1 MKKSYF
7 IIYILIFIIVGAAV
21 CLKVANGSSSDE
33 LNCDATEVNRRIIA
47 ISKEWSFV
55 SSKRNE
61 LVHKDDSFDY
71 TVIGMDGTVYIMT
84 RKDMANTVSAATK
97 HYDIIRDIEL
107 DGEIVGRIIIR
118 NPSVDYEKER
128 NLKNAA
134 LLAALLTLMLIII
147 LIYFIHIN
155 RNVVG
160 PFQKMK
166 DFAVR
171 VASGNL
177 DTPLEMDKGN
187 VFGDFTEAFDIMR
200 EELKASR
207 EREEAAIRSR
217 KELVAELSHDIK
229 TPVASIKAMAD
240 VMSLTAKDDL
250 ERDTIASINGKA
262 DQIDKL
268 ISNLFHATLEELEQL
283 EVHTEEISS
292 KEILQMIREAD
303 NMKKVVEM
311 DIKDAILICDK
322 LRINQVISNIISNS
336 YKYAGTEITV
346 SSRFE
351 TNVEAESNLI
361 NKGMNRDAENSGM
374 NRDADNKGTNR
385 DTSYA
390 GNIGT
395 DRVAEIADDI
405 DRNENI
411 DYDTK
416 DNLISTCREYY
427 ILEISDKGGGVPESE
442 LEIITKK
449 FKRGSNSEG
458 KDGSGLGLYISKYL
472 LEKMG
477 GGLECTNNGE
487 GLTVLIQIQIA

>member
-21 CLKVANGSSSDE
+21 CFKVANGSSSDE
-33 LNCDATEVNRRIIA
+33 LKCDVTEVNRRIIA
-47 ISKEWSFV
+47 ISNEWSSV
-55 SSKRNE
+55 STKRKE
-61 LVHKDDSFDY
+61 LVSKDDSFDY
-71 TVIGMDGTVYIMT
+71 TVIGIDGTVYIMT
-84 RKDMANTVSAATK
+84 REDMSDTVSAATK
-97 HYDIIRDIEL
+97 NYDIIRDIEV
-107 DGEIVGRIIIR
+107 DGKIVGRIIIR
-118 NPSVDYEKER
+118 NSSADNERER
-128 NLKNAA
+128 NHKNAA
-134 LLAALLTLMLIII
+134 ILAGLFTIMLIII
-147 LIYFIHIN
+147 SVYFVIIN

-160 PFQKMK
+160 PFHKMK
-166 DFAVR
+166 DFAIR

-177 DTPLEMDKGN
+177 DTPLEMDRGN

-207 EREEAAIRSR
+207 EREEAAVKSR

-240 VMSLTAKDDL
+240 VMSLTAKDDM

-292 KEILQMIREAD
+292 TELLKMIREAD
-303 NMKKVVEM
+303 YMKKVTVA
-311 DIKDAILICDK
+311 DIKDAVVICDP

-336 YKYAGTEITV
+336 YKYAGTEIAV
-346 SSRFE
+346 SSRLEKLIDTDSELIDTDISADVNKNKNTDFE
-351 TNVEAESNLI
+351 VNRNLV
-361 NKGMNRDAENSGM
+361 S
-374 NRDADNKGTNR
+374 
-385 DTSYA
+385 SY
-390 GNIGT
+390 
-395 DRVAEIADDI
+395 
-405 DRNENI
+405 
-411 DYDTK
+411 
-416 DNLISTCREYY
+416 REYY

-472 LEKMG
+472 LDKMG
-477 GGLECTNNGE
+477 GGLECSNNGE
-487 GLTVLIQIQIA
+487 GLSVMIRMQIA

>member
-47 ISKEWSFV
+47 ISKDWSFV

-134 LLAALLTLMLIII
+134 LLVALLTLMLIII

-283 EVHTEEISS
+283 EVNTEEISS

-361 NKGMNRDAENSGM
+361 NKGMNRDADNKGM
-374 NRDADNKGTNR
+374 NRDDENTGADG

-395 DRVAEIADDI
+395 DRVAYIADDI

-416 DNLISTCREYY
+416 ENLFSTCREYY

-487 GLTVLIQIQIA
+487 GLTVLIRIQIA

>member
-47 ISKEWSFV
+47 ISEDWSFV

-351 TNVEAESNLI
+351 TNVDI
-361 NKGMNRDAENSGM
+361 
-374 NRDADNKGTNR
+374 DADRKSDKAVDLN
-385 DTSYA
+385 
-390 GNIGT
+390 T
-395 DRVAEIADDI
+395 DRKVDKAVDLNTDRKSDNSVDLNTDRKVDKPVDI
-405 DRNENI
+405 DNNENI

-487 GLTVLIQIQIA
+487 GLTVLIRIQIA